1 MKTIRVVLVALIA
14 AVAFSSCTKEI
25 LPDPNPQTMDDL
37 IVKADF
43 SWKTSADYELTLQ
56 GPVNRVV
63 SVMEQD
69 GTLIKKCLVVANKPY
84 KMDVTLPAYATTL
97 RLQYNGVAV
106 DLTLDSK
113 KIVYS
118 FK

>member
-25 LPDPNPQTMDDL
+25 LPDPN
-37 IVKADF
+37 
-43 SWKTSADYELTLQ
+43 
-56 GPVNRVV
+56 NRVV

-84 KMDVTLPAYATTL
+84 KMDVTVPASMNSL

-106 DLTLDSK
+106 DLGLDSK